1 MVVLI
6 SSHQEMADV
15 EEICVDERRGK
26 KLNAAFQISSVQIEL
41 HGELRGQSHGFVIV
55 KFDTFDLKYS
65 KYQNLSG
72 ILTIS
77 LESFSIEDLLHDK
90 QDKYR
95 YLVSSSYDMTNSK
108 LSKMY
113 RKYTSCPEDIDSYGK
128 HRLSTSLPSN
138 LDTFGYSRSPI
149 HDALETVQEVGP
161 LVKITVDFLEEKE
174 SDDNVEVYH
183 INLVL

>member
-1 MVVLI
+1 MVILI

-15 EEICVDERRGK
+15 EEISIDDRRGK
-26 KLNAAFQISSVQIEL
+26 KVNATFQIPSVQIEL
-41 HGELRGQSHGFVIV
+41 HGELQGKSHGFVIV
-55 KFDTFDLKYS
+55 EFDTFDLKYNDS
-65 KYQNLSG
+65 QNLSG

-77 LESFSIEDLLHDK
+77 LQSFSIEDLLHDK

-95 YLVSSSYDMTNSK
+95 YLVSSSCDITYNK

-113 RKYTSCPEDIDSYGK
+113 RRYTSCPEDIDNFAK
-128 HRLSTSLPSN
+128 HGLSKSLPSN

-161 LVKITVDFLEEKE
+161 LVKITVDFVEEKDN
-174 SDDNVEVYH
+174 DDHLEVYC
-183 INLVL
+183 I